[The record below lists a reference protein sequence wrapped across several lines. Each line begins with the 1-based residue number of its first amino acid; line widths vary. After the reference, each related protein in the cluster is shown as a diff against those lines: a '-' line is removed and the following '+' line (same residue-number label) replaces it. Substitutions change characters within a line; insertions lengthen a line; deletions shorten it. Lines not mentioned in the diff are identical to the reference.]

1 MSRKTKNKGNGPTPA
16 SSESLAALELSIAE
30 LTGIIERALTAPLD
44 TEGYTKLKAVIETL
58 GFLKA
63 EWQAKKTSIHRLLN
77 LLFGART
84 EKSRTV
90 LGEMAA
96 TPASASSAERTP
108 EAESATETAL
118 STAKPKAPGHGRNGA
133 AAYTGAQRIAVAH
146 TQLHAGDECPSC
158 TGKLYPLEEPARLVR
173 ITGMAPLTARV
184 YECERLRCNLCG
196 EVYTAPAPAEVGD
209 EKYDERAT
217 AMVALLKY
225 GVGLP
230 FNRIEKLQAGMGIPL
245 PAATQWDLVKARA
258 AQISAVHEALID
270 CCAQGEVVY
279 NDDTTMTIL
288 KLTREQRAAALSPDA
303 DGERSG
309 VFTSGILATAEGR
322 KVALFFTGVRHAG
335 ENLNEVLKR
344 RAAELPAPIQMC
356 DGLISRNVPKDAQ
369 TLLAQCLVHA
379 RRGYVEVAESF
390 PTEVRFVLE
399 LLSEVYATDARTREE
414 NLTPEQRLKR
424 HQDESGPRMQALE
437 QWMRLQIEEHLVE
450 PNSTLGQAIG
460 YMRKRWSQLT
470 LFLREVGA
478 PLDNNACEQ
487 ILKKAILHRKNAL
500 FYRTIQG
507 AAVGDLLMSLIHTAE
522 LNQVNAFDYL
532 VALLNFADRIDADP
546 QEWLPWNYRATLTR
560 LTGAA
565 PPT

>member
-1 MSRKTKNKGNGPTPA
+1 VGN
-16 SSESLAALELSIAE
+16 
-30 LTGIIERALTAPLD
+30 
-44 TEGYTKLKAVIETL
+44 
-58 GFLKA
+58 
-63 EWQAKKTSIHRLLN
+63 
-77 LLFGART
+77 
-84 EKSRTV
+84 
-90 LGEMAA
+90 
-96 TPASASSAERTP
+96 
-108 EAESATETAL
+108 
-118 STAKPKAPGHGRNGA
+118 
-133 AAYTGAQRIAVAH
+133 
-146 TQLHAGDECPSC
+146 
-158 TGKLYPLEEPARLVR
+158 
-173 ITGMAPLTARV
+173 
-184 YECERLRCNLCG
+184 
-196 EVYTAPAPAEVGD
+196 

-507 AAVGDLLMSLIHTAE
+507 AAVGDLFMSLIHTAE